1 LPWDDHALQRTNRIN
16 VLHDFYGALL
26 TEKQQT
32 FLKCY
37 FHDDYSLSEIAADF
51 QISRQAVY
59 EHLKRAEQVLEE
71 YEDKLRLV
79 ARHEFL
85 QAGMAQLELQ
95 VAGLPTEWRHALTET
110 VTLLRSDEWLTAN
123 KDHTIDDVKTVP

>member
-1 LPWDDHALQRTNRIN
+1 MLPWDDHALQKTNRIN
-16 VLHDFYGALL
+16 VLHDFYGTLL

-71 YEDKLRLV
+71 YESKLRLV
-79 ARHEFL
+79 SRHEQL
-85 QAGMAQLELQ
+85 QIGINLLESQ
-95 VAGLPTEWRHALTET
+95 IASLPLEWRQSLTDT
-110 VTLLRSDEWLTAN
+110 VTKLRGQGN
-123 KDHTIDDVKTVP
+123 TIDEEKTVP

>member
-1 LPWDDHALQRTNRIN
+1 LPLDNDALEKTNRIN

-32 FLKCY
+32 FVKCY
-37 FHDDYSLSEIAADF
+37 FHDDYTLGEIASEF

-71 YEDKLRLV
+71 YESKLGLVNRHGRL
-79 ARHEFL
+79 L
-85 QAGMAQLELQ
+85 AGIDLLESQ
-95 VAGLPTEWRHALTET
+95 IAGLPTEWREPFAET
-110 VTLLRSDEWLTAN
+110 AAKLRGAELPVTVQEEQ
-123 KDHTIDDVKTVP
+123 

>member
-1 LPWDDHALQRTNRIN
+1 LPLDNDALEKTNRIN

-32 FLKCY
+32 FVKCY
-37 FHDDYSLSEIAADF
+37 FHDDYTLGEIAAEF

-71 YEDKLRLV
+71 YESKLGLVDRHGRLLAGIDLLESQIAELPAEWREPFSETAAKLRG
-79 ARHEFL
+79 A
-85 QAGMAQLELQ
+85 EL
-95 VAGLPTEWRHALTET
+95 T
-110 VTLLRSDEWLTAN
+110 VTAQEER
-123 KDHTIDDVKTVP
+123 